1 MFNGT
6 CAYGLHF
13 GMVTSFTIHVHDD
26 LGSGAASAAIAY
38 RAEEIWQIDD
48 QGLIGK
54 IWGTMNKTKMMDSN
68 YG

>member
-1 MFNGT
+1 
-6 CAYGLHF
+6 
-13 GMVTSFTIHVHDD
+13 MVTSFTIHVHDD